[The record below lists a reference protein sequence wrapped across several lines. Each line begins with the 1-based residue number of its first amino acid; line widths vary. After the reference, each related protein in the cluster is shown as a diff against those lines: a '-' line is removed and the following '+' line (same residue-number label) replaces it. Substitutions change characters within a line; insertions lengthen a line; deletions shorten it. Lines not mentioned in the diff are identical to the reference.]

1 MYALTKIK
9 GIGRRYSN
17 LVLKRAQVDTDRRAG
32 DLDED
37 EVERVVKVIQNPLEY
52 KVPDWFLNRKR
63 DKVTGADSQIV
74 SNWLDGKL
82 REDLERLKKTRIHR
96 GLRHFYGLRV
106 RGQRTCTTGRV
117 GRTVGVSKVRG
128 GQ

>member
-63 DKVTGADSQIV
+63 DKVTGADS
-74 SNWLDGKL
+74 
-82 REDLERLKKTRIHR
+82 
-96 GLRHFYGLRV
+96 
-106 RGQRTCTTGRV
+106 
-117 GRTVGVSKVRG
+117 
-128 GQ
+128 